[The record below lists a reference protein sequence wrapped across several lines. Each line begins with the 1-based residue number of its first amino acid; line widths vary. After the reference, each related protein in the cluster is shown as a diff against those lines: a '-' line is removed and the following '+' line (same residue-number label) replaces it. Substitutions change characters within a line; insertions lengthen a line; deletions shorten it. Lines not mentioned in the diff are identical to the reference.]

1 MQTRTMRKL
10 VRESELSRRRTQFE
24 AVNPDYVQLVEA
36 GWQAREAGNFVV
48 AAECVDLAMKELE
61 AKTNG

>member
-1 MQTRTMRKL
+1 MRKL

-36 GWQAREAGNFVV
+36 GRQAREAGNFVV
-48 AAECVDLAMKELE
+48 AAECIDLAMKELE
-61 AKTNG
+61 GGA

>member
-24 AVNPDYVQLVEA
+24 AVNPDYVELVEA
-36 GWQAREAGNFVV
+36 GKQAQAAGNYVV
-48 AAECVDLAMKELE
+48 AAECIDLAMKELE
-61 AKTNG
+61 GGA